1 MRVLLAPASF
11 KGSLSA
17 FEAADAMAAGVRDAL
32 PDAAVDLCP
41 IGDGGEGTAE
51 ILARSCPRF
60 EERWTRTVDPLG
72 RPIDARW
79 FLVREA
85 HAGMHL
91 LAHGCA
97 ILDAASCLGI
107 TLVAPEEL
115 DAMRASSA
123 GLGVMLG
130 AVVDEGVDRIVVG
143 LGGTATM
150 DAGVG
155 MGAALGWTF
164 GEGVPGCAGS
174 LGAVRTSA
182 PPSGRLGVEITAL
195 CDVDAPLTGPRG
207 APRVFGPQKGATPA
221 QVEFLDRAFA
231 SFAEIVGRGD
241 PGAPGAGAAGGL
253 GWGLA
258 AFAGAALKS
267 GADAVL
273 DAIGFDARARA
284 AGIVLTG
291 EGRVDAQTAMGKAVA
306 RACAR
311 ACGGAGTGTARVGV
325 IAGRVEGDSQR
336 ALGVHAVAALSAGD
350 GDDAIAMREARV
362 RVRAATARVIRELV
376 GFRSGSC

>member
-11 KGSLSA
+11 KSSLSA
-17 FEAADAMAAGVRDAL
+17 FEAADAMAAGVRDAAPL
-32 PDAAVDLCP
+32 AELDLCP

-51 ILARSCPRF
+51 ILARSCARF
-60 EERWTRTVDPLG
+60 EERWARTVDPLG

-85 HAGMHL
+85 HAGSGL
-91 LAHGCA
+91 LVQGCA

-115 DAMRASSA
+115 DALRASSA
-123 GLGVMLG
+123 GLGLMLG
-130 AVVDEGVDRIVVG
+130 AVVDEGIDRIVVG

-150 DAGVG
+150 DAGIG

-174 LGAVRTSA
+174 LGGVRTSA
-182 PPSGRLGVEITAL
+182 PPSTLFGAEIIAL
-195 CDVDAPLTGPRG
+195 CDVEAPLTGPRG
-207 APRVFGPQKGATPA
+207 APRVFGPQKGATPE
-221 QVEFLDRAFA
+221 QVEMLDRAFA
-231 SFAEIVGRGD
+231 SFAKVVGRGD
-241 PGAPGAGAAGGL
+241 RDAPGAGAAGGL
-253 GWGLA
+253 GWALQ
-258 AFAGAALKS
+258 AFGGAALKP

-284 AGIVLTG
+284 ADIVLTG

-311 ACGGAGTGTARVGV
+311 VDSGRARVGV
-325 IAGRVEGDSQR
+325 IAGRIEGDAQR
-336 ALGVHAVAALSAGD
+336 ALGAHAVAAVSAGNS
-350 GDDAIAMREARV
+350 DDAAAMREARV
-362 RVRAATARVIRELV
+362 RVRAASALMIPELV

>member
-60 EERWTRTVDPLG
+60 EERWARTVDPLG

-85 HAGMHL
+85 HAGLQL
-91 LAHGCA
+91 LARGWA
-97 ILDAASCLGI
+97 LLDAASCLGI
-107 TLVAPEEL
+107 TLMAPEEL

-164 GEGVPGCAGS
+164 GEGVPGGAGS
-174 LGAVRTSA
+174 LGAVRTSVA
-182 PPSGRLGVEITAL
+182 PSGPLGAEITAL

-221 QVEFLDRAFA
+221 QAEMLDRGFA
-231 SFAEIVGRGD
+231 SFAKIVGRGN

-253 GWGLA
+253 GWALQ

-284 AGIVLTG
+284 ADIVLTG

-311 ACGGAGTGTARVGV
+311 AGTGTARVGV
-325 IAGRVEGDSQR
+325 IAGRVDGDAQR
-336 ALGVHAVAALSAGD
+336 ALGVHAVAALSAGEE
-350 GDDAIAMREARV
+350 DDAAAMREARS
-362 RVRAATARVIRELV
+362 RVRAASASMIRELV